1 MTTAASTRERP
12 FGTIFLLRFVVA
24 PLTLLGWGLWCGWVL
39 RRLNVGM
46 TYQKLGLLI
55 PALTHDKNVPVRSR
69 DLCARVHLW
78 LLCVCARAC
87 VRVRAVIRAYGYA
100 RVSACASDCI

>member
-1 MTTAASTRERP
+1 MTTAASTRECP
-12 FGTIFLLRFVVA
+12 FGTIFLLRFGVA
-24 PLTLLGWGLWCGWVL
+24 PLTLLGWGLWCGWFL

-78 LLCVCARAC
+78 LLCVCARLRACACGDSCIWICAC
-87 VRVRAVIRAYGYA
+87 VCV
-100 RVSACASDCI
+100 CL